1 MKTLILAMALA
12 APICW
17 AADKPEPVFERGVI
31 TAFSNEGRPM
41 DHWILIQTDCCNYT
55 VQNWRLFGRVT
66 GGGSN
71 ELRIVDDHIFIR
83 VRDKVAK
90 ARIVKAEQ
98 REDAARK

>member
-1 MKTLILAMALA
+1 MKTLIRAMALA
-12 APICW
+12 SVCC
-17 AADKPEPVFERGVI
+17 AADKEGPYEHGVI

-66 GGGSN
+66 VGGSN
-71 ELRIVDDHIFIR
+71 EVRIVDDHLFIR

-90 ARIVKAEQ
+90 ARIVRAEQ
-98 REDAARK
+98 REDAVRK